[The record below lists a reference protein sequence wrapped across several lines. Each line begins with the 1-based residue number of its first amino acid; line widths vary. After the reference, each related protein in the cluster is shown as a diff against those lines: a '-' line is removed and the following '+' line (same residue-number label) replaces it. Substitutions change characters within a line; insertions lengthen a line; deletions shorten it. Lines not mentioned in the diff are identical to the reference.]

1 MCVTLM
7 QSKLHLS
14 KDLDPL
20 EETEEDEDPGQGQ
33 SDEQLPAEVA
43 HFINAW

>member
-14 KDLDPL
+14 EDLDPL